1 MEAQATKE
9 AGDVFDY
16 GVRVALHVRVG
27 YAVISE
33 MVRHGLL
40 EAVMVGQLVHH
51 MHTDTVA

>member
-9 AGDVFDY
+9 AGDVFGY
-16 GVRVALHVRVG
+16 GVRVALHVGVV

-33 MVRHGLL
+33 MALHGLL